1 MPSIEDLIQ
10 VGFTPIQAKLL
21 GGFTAINT
29 TDISNTTTETS
40 IASFEIPAQY
50 LGLKRGF
57 RVTTRGL
64 VANTTGAN
72 NGVTLRYYV
81 GATSF
86 IDDTLLSFPTATL
99 KLLYSDWICQNR
111 GATNDQYNAYE
122 ARNCT
127 FGGTIATGT
136 PKMWISTT
144 TTDTTKA
151 QTIKVTATLTAASAS
166 LVWTTYGVFLEYL

>member
-21 GGFTAINT
+21 GGYTAVNT
-29 TDISNTTTETS
+29 TDISNTTTETAL
-40 IASFEIPAQY
+40 ASFEIPAQY

-64 VANTTGAN
+64 VSNLTGAN

-86 IDDTLLSFPTATL
+86 ADDTLLSFPTATV
-99 KLLYSDWICQNR
+99 KLLYGDWICQNV
-111 GATNDQYNAYE
+111 GATDAQYNTYE
-122 ARNCT
+122 SRSCT
-127 FGGTIATGT
+127 FGGTIATAT
-136 PKMWISTT
+136 PKMYVASTSV
-144 TTDTTKA
+144 DTTVN
-151 QTIKVTATLTAASAS
+151 QTIKVTATLSAASAS
-166 LVWTTYGVFLEYL
+166 LVWTTYSLFLEYL